1 MNSPVNGSSPNIAG
15 MNIPRDLPQGSGAS
29 TASATR
35 NSGQVNIPG
44 MGEATVTVVPVPPR
58 GSEPSRVQ
66 GAINLLSQALG
77 AVGRGASAFAEMLA
91 APFKALGDY
100 VTRAMEPGPKK
111 AAGPNSGAT
120 QIPAAAGMATA
131 PAATAAGAQAAIRV
145 STQQAPPAAQT
156 VVQQEMTELVG
167 GRLREQRHN
176 GVGVGVAQDFWKDLG
191 RGVRYEIAG
200 ADGSRTS
207 LAAGVLTG
215 GEAGKHEAMMG
226 AVDAVRQLAG
236 GNELLLQAVTKM
248 ASQAMSIGAFVQPF
262 SGPDS
267 PLHLPGGAA
276 GQITPNGFV
285 SSYTLSADGNG
296 GVNVRAE
303 FSIPSATS
311 GSTLRMT
318 AGGPMAE
325 QVALD
330 PRGTFFN
337 ASVEINVRLDGNV
350 AQAQVTRPMEFSY
363 AAVLANPTRPPL

>member
-1 MNSPVNGSSPNIAG
+1 
-15 MNIPRDLPQGSGAS
+15 
-29 TASATR
+29 
-35 NSGQVNIPG
+35 
-44 MGEATVTVVPVPPR
+44 
-58 GSEPSRVQ
+58 
-66 GAINLLSQALG
+66 
-77 AVGRGASAFAEMLA
+77 
-91 APFKALGDY
+91 
-100 VTRAMEPGPKK
+100 
-111 AAGPNSGAT
+111 
-120 QIPAAAGMATA
+120 
-131 PAATAAGAQAAIRV
+131 
-145 STQQAPPAAQT
+145 
-156 VVQQEMTELVG
+156 
-167 GRLREQRHN
+167 
-176 GVGVGVAQDFWKDLG
+176 
-191 RGVRYEIAG
+191 
-200 ADGSRTS
+200 
-207 LAAGVLTG
+207 
-215 GEAGKHEAMMG
+215 MG

-267 PLHLPGGAA
+267 PLQLPGGAA

-337 ASVEINVRLDGNV
+337 ASVEINVRLTGTLPRRRSPDPWNF
-350 AQAQVTRPMEFSY
+350 PMPPCW
-363 AAVLANPTRPPL
+363 PTPRGPRYECRTTA